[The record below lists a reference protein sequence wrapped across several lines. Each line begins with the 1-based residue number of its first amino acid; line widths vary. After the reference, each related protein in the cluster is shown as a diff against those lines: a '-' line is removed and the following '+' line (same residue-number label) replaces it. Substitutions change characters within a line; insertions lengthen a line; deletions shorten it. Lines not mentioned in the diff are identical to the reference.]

1 MTLYCFIML
10 VRSEFNF
17 LVEESY
23 KFNYIPV
30 EESILLLL
38 LQKKEKLRLAPYLA
52 QLMTTFLGPLKHD
65 IYRINLF
72 RQSHL
77 NNSRWSIVQIVK
89 SRQMYLKQGGVNG
102 A

>member
-38 LQKKEKLRLAPYLA
+38 LQKKEKLRLAP
-52 QLMTTFLGPLKHD
+52 FWP
-65 IYRINLF
+65 I
-72 RQSHL
+72 
-77 NNSRWSIVQIVK
+77 
-89 SRQMYLKQGGVNG
+89 
-102 A
+102 